1 MTHVSRLARIFF
13 ALTRIAIAV
22 ALSCQSVSV
31 QGQQNPEANKTAI
44 KHIVFII
51 KENRTFD
58 NLFGTF
64 PGADGA
70 TTATISTG
78 ETIQLGHTPD
88 SLSRDI
94 DHSWSGTLQAMDHGK
109 MDRFDAGRDC
119 NINGD
124 LLCLSQYQPED
135 VPNYFAYATYFV
147 LADRTFASTKAP
159 SFPNHLYTIAEDGA
173 GGLTNPRLK
182 GTNWGCDALPGT
194 TFASVDENGLLT
206 DVFPC
211 LELQTLA
218 DSLEVAGVSWRYYA
232 PPPGNGGYIWSSF
245 DAIDHIRN
253 GPLWGERVVPDT
265 QFVADAL
272 AGTLPSVSWL
282 TTSAENSEHPPCS
295 VCQGENWTVTQLNA
309 VMQGPDWNSTA
320 VFVVWD
326 DFGGFYDHV
335 APPEVDQYGLGMRV
349 PLLIISPYAKPG
361 YVSHT
366 VYEFSSF
373 SKFVEKR
380 FDLTPLLTDRDAND
394 LTDAFDLKQPPLPP
408 LVLPIRQCFP
418 VSPLKVN
425 FPRQQVGT
433 PSSEQTIKISNF
445 GNNPLTF
452 TGVSVTG
459 DYSVTHSCAGKI
471 QPGRYCSIRV
481 TFSPSGT
488 GSRSGSVTITDGD
501 PTSPQL
507 VPLTGIGTLVGL
519 TPTLIDF
526 GIRPVGVK
534 TTAKVVT
541 LSNRG
546 TTSLNILSVIPTQD
560 FSETNDCGPS
570 LPPGSSCSV
579 SIFFKPTAA
588 GRRPGALTITDDDGA
603 SPHVVSLTGVG
614 TYLSVSSSNLYFPG
628 QPVGTWSAPQT
639 ITLTNRNSVTLN
651 VTGISL
657 TGVVGTTGGNLFP
670 GVNTIEF
677 AETNNCNGIAPG
689 ASCSVDLTFGPAVT
703 GTRRTELAISYD
715 EADSP
720 TIIAMSGLG
729 K

>member
-1 MTHVSRLARIFF
+1 
-13 ALTRIAIAV
+13 
-22 ALSCQSVSV
+22 
-31 QGQQNPEANKTAI
+31 
-44 KHIVFII
+44 
-51 KENRTFD
+51 
-58 NLFGTF
+58 
-64 PGADGA
+64 
-70 TTATISTG
+70 
-78 ETIQLGHTPD
+78 
-88 SLSRDI
+88 
-94 DHSWSGTLQAMDHGK
+94 
-109 MDRFDAGRDC
+109 
-119 NINGD
+119 
-124 LLCLSQYQPED
+124 
-135 VPNYFAYATYFV
+135 
-147 LADRTFASTKAP
+147 
-159 SFPNHLYTIAEDGA
+159 
-173 GGLTNPRLK
+173 
-182 GTNWGCDALPGT
+182 
-194 TFASVDENGLLT
+194 
-206 DVFPC
+206 
-211 LELQTLA
+211 
-218 DSLEVAGVSWRYYA
+218 
-232 PPPGNGGYIWSSF
+232 
-245 DAIDHIRN
+245 
-253 GPLWGERVVPDT
+253 
-265 QFVADAL
+265 
-272 AGTLPSVSWL
+272 
-282 TTSAENSEHPPCS
+282 
-295 VCQGENWTVTQLNA
+295 
-309 VMQGPDWNSTA
+309 
-320 VFVVWD
+320 
-326 DFGGFYDHV
+326 
-335 APPEVDQYGLGMRV
+335 
-349 PLLIISPYAKPG
+349 
-361 YVSHT
+361 
-366 VYEFSSF
+366 
-373 SKFVEKR
+373 
-380 FDLTPLLTDRDAND
+380 
-394 LTDAFDLKQPPLPP
+394 
-408 LVLPIRQCFP
+408 
-418 VSPLKVN
+418 
-425 FPRQQVGT
+425 
-433 PSSEQTIKISNF
+433 
-445 GNNPLTF
+445 
-452 TGVSVTG
+452 
-459 DYSVTHSCAGKI
+459 
-471 QPGRYCSIRV
+471 
-481 TFSPSGT
+481 
-488 GSRSGSVTITDGD
+488 
-501 PTSPQL
+501 